1 MSKDLIQALESAKAA
16 LSIALSDVDWRPQ
29 SPTQSAIH
37 KAYCN
42 AVSALSRHR
51 SSVESVELDAR
62 RYRLLRDFDSADTEL
77 AICRWSEHGWCG
89 EWVIEHDPDTE
100 VDKALA
106 KRKAR

>member
-1 MSKDLIQALESAKAA
+1 MSKDLIQALEDIAA
-16 LSIALSDVDWRPQ
+16 IMNKDFGSDWEEIEEARLIARE
-29 SPTQSAIH
+29 
-37 KAYCN
+37 
-42 AVSALSRHR
+42 ALSRHR

-106 KRKAR
+106 KREAQ

>member
-1 MSKDLIQALESAKAA
+1 MSKDLIQALEAIKAT
-16 LSIALSDVDWRPQ
+16 LE
-29 SPTQSAIH
+29 
-37 KAYCN
+37 KAN
-42 AVSALSRHR
+42 QTGVITDTIWHGPGETLWDFIDNTIDRHR

-106 KRKAR
+106 KREA